1 MNTEDVLK
9 ETTENILKHLGIK
22 ISDIEISEPETNLYH
37 INIKSENASLL
48 IGRHGENIQALQH
61 LVKVISWEKMK
72 NDNQFHVILDIDDY
86 RKRQED
92 SVINLASRKVEILR
106 HTHRPQ
112 ILPPMSPYFRRK
124 IHLHLM
130 GPGFDDV
137 ETTSSG
143 EGEDRHIII
152 QLKPQR

>member
-22 ISDIEISEPETNLYH
+22 ISDMEISEPEKDLFH

-48 IGRHGENIQALQH
+48 IGHHGENIQALQH
-61 LVKVISWEKMK
+61 LVKVLAWEKMK

-86 RKRQED
+86 RKRQEE
-92 SVINLASRKVEILR
+92 SVISMASRKVDILR
-106 HTHRPQ
+106 RTRRPQ

-130 GPGFDDV
+130 GSGFDDV
-137 ETTSSG
+137 ETISEG

-152 QLKPQR
+152 QLKS